1 MPIIL
6 RSLIVSAYSII
17 SLWLLIRSF
26 TKSTTPLDED
36 VVGLVMRAL
45 GINDGSPDTR
55 PWMVLK
61 KKKKTPA
68 YLDTRAR
75 MLMEADPKI

>member
-1 MPIIL
+1 M
-6 RSLIVSAYSII
+6 
-17 SLWLLIRSF
+17 LIRSF
-26 TKSTTPLDED
+26 TKAPTPLDED
-36 VVGLVMRAL
+36 VVGLVVRAL

-55 PWMVLK
+55 PWMVLKK